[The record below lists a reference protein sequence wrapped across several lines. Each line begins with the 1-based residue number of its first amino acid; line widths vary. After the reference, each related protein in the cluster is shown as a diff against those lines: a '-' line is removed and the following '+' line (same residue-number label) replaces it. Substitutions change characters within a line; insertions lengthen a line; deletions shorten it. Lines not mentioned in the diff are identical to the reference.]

1 MTIDQRTVSAPGA
14 RLLTLARFDAYPRA
28 AHLVD
33 RLSDAGFPVE
43 HTRIV
48 GNGLRSVEAVT
59 GRLTKGRAALYGAG
73 TGAWF
78 GLFIALLFAIFTL
91 GPVWWGVLGTT
102 VLLGALF
109 GAIAGFLGH
118 WVTGGRRP
126 VRGGPAAGRGRAPL
140 TPVPGAGPRRGP
152 RRGRAREGI
161 AVSGPA
167 PCRCALQG

>member
-1 MTIDQRTVSAPGA
+1 MTSDQRTVSTSGV
-14 RLLTLARFDAYPRA
+14 RLLTLARFDSYAGA
-28 AHLVD
+28 ARLVD

-43 HTRIV
+43 RSRIV

-91 GPVWWGVLGTT
+91 GPAWWGVLFTT

-109 GAIAGFLGH
+109 GAFAGFLGH
-118 WVTGGRRP
+118 WVTGGHRDFSS
-126 VRGGPAAGRGRAPL
+126 VTSLEAAEYE
-140 TPVPGAGPRRGP
+140 VQVDAGLHEEAMRLAGSSLR
-152 RRGRAREGI
+152 
-161 AVSGPA
+161 
-167 PCRCALQG
+167 